1 MTVSTS
7 QKSETSGPTLVIERI
22 FDAPRELVWRAWTEP
37 EHFMMWWGPKDFTAP
52 KIRMDLRVGGTLLW
66 CMQGKDGKE
75 YWTTGVYREIDPPK
89 RLVYTDAFSD
99 ENGNRIPASQHGLPF
114 DWPDELMVTVTLE
127 EIGGK
132 TKMTLTHTGIPA
144 GEMSE
149 MTQAGWNESFDKLA
163 QSLK

>member
-7 QKSETSGPTLVIERI
+7 QKSETRSLVIERE

-37 EHFMMWWGPKDFTAP
+37 EHFKMWWGPKDFTAP
-52 KIRMDLRVGGTLLW
+52 SIQMDVRVGGKFLW
-66 CMQGKDGKE
+66 CMQGKDGKQ
-75 YWTTGVYREIDPPK
+75 YWTTGVYREIVPPE

-114 DWPDELMVTVTLE
+114 DWLDELMVTVTLE

-144 GEMSE
+144 GEMSD
-149 MTQAGWNESFDKLA
+149 MTLAGWNESFDKLA
-163 QSLK
+163 ASLK